1 MLPCGLVLALSE
13 FPLEYLREFLCAFA
27 PSLQGACAYPTLPQN
42 PPSFSKINLT
52 FYTCFFFGFVCL
64 SLPCACV
71 FHLLLLL
78 ATLRAVCLYR
88 ACCTYIPCLQ
98 ILRLLQILQPACL
111 VGLCY
116 FVLPWPYLG
125 PVWGLSPF
133 LEVLCIA
140 HLFLELP
147 FSRPFGS
154 AVFLR
159 SATSLPLLIC
169 LYWLGALCVLCVLR
183 VLRSCVSLTYQPR
196 APAFAA
202 ALVCHWWF
210 SAGLF
215 RAPAILVLAL
225 VLFLQLPAPVVRVVL
240 LGLLLAPVSELN

>member
-1 MLPCGLVLALSE
+1 MAV
-13 FPLEYLREFLCAFA
+13 
-27 PSLQGACAYPTLPQN
+27 
-42 PPSFSKINLT
+42 I
-52 FYTCFFFGFVCL
+52 
-64 SLPCACV
+64 PCACV
-71 FHLLLLL
+71 FRLLLLL

-88 ACCTYIPCLQ
+88 ACCTYIPTLPANSPFAADSPASLPGWSVLLCLA
-98 ILRLLQILQPACL
+98 LALSRACL
-111 VGLCY
+111 GAVA
-116 FVLPWPYLG
+116 
-125 PVWGLSPF
+125 F

-140 HLFLELP
+140 RLFLELP

-183 VLRSCVSLTYQPR
+183 VLRGCVSLTYQPR

>member
-1 MLPCGLVLALSE
+1 MLLCLALALS
-13 FPLEYLREFLCAFA
+13 
-27 PSLQGACAYPTLPQN
+27 
-42 PPSFSKINLT
+42 
-52 FYTCFFFGFVCL
+52 
-64 SLPCACV
+64 
-71 FHLLLLL
+71 
-78 ATLRAVCLYR
+78 R
-88 ACCTYIPCLQ
+88 AC
-98 ILRLLQILQPACL
+98 
-111 VGLCY
+111 
-116 FVLPWPYLG
+116 LG
-125 PVWGLSPF
+125 AVAF

-140 HLFLELP
+140 RLFLELP

-183 VLRSCVSLTYQPR
+183 VVRGCVSLTYQPR

-225 VLFLQLPAPVVRVVL
+225 VLFLQLLGIFWQLVLCALLPAPV
-240 LGLLLAPVSELN
+240 P

>member
-1 MLPCGLVLALSE
+1 MAVI
-13 FPLEYLREFLCAFA
+13 
-27 PSLQGACAYPTLPQN
+27 T
-42 PPSFSKINLT
+42 
-52 FYTCFFFGFVCL
+52 
-64 SLPCACV
+64 CACV

-88 ACCTYIPCLQ
+88 ACCTYVPTLPANSLFAVDSPASLPGWSVLLCLA
-98 ILRLLQILQPACL
+98 LALSRACL
-111 VGLCY
+111 GAVA
-116 FVLPWPYLG
+116 
-125 PVWGLSPF
+125 F

-140 HLFLELP
+140 CLFLELP

-159 SATSLPLLIC
+159 SATPLPLHIC
-169 LYWLGALCVLCVLR
+169 LYWLGALCVLCILHVLR
-183 VLRSCVSLTYQPR
+183 GCVSLTYQPR

-215 RAPAILVLAL
+215 RAPAIFVLAL

>member
-1 MLPCGLVLALSE
+1 MSVLPCGLVLALSE
-13 FPLEYLREFLCAFA
+13 FPLEYLWEFLCALA
-27 PSLQGACAYPTLPQN
+27 PSLQGACAYPTLPHN

-52 FYTCFFFGFVCL
+52 FYTCFFFGFVWL
-64 SLPCACV
+64 SLLVRAYSVCCCSWQPYVQFASTE
-71 FHLLLLL
+71 L
-78 ATLRAVCLYR
+78 AAP
-88 ACCTYIPCLQ
+88 TYQPCLR
-98 ILRLLQILQPACL
+98 ILRFLQILQPACL

-133 LEVLCIA
+133 LEALYIA
-140 HLFLELP
+140 RLFLELP

-183 VLRSCVSLTYQPR
+183 VLRGCVSLTYQP
-196 APAFAA
+196 
-202 ALVCHWWF
+202 
-210 SAGLF
+210 
-215 RAPAILVLAL
+215 
-225 VLFLQLPAPVVRVVL
+225 
-240 LGLLLAPVSELN
+240 